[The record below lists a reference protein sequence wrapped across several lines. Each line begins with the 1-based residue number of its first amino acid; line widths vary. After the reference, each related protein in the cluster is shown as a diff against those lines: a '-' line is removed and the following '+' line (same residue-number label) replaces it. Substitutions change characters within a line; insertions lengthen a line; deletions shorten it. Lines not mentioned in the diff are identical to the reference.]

1 MSESKSM
8 PSWWAEHE
16 RRSMAQRK
24 ANEAAS
30 RAGEPLPYPNP
41 WDVWDPTK
49 LPRDAPAE
57 AYQESYKAFR
67 KLCRPKPRK
76 RHVL

>member
-1 MSESKSM
+1 MSEPKPM
-8 PSWWAEHE
+8 PAWWAEHE
-16 RRSMAQRK
+16 RRSMAQRG

-49 LPRDAPAE
+49 LPRDAPRWPSGYCRSRA
-57 AYQESYKAFR
+57 
-67 KLCRPKPRK
+67 CRPTSGSW
-76 RHVL
+76 